1 MGNYI
6 RTLILL
12 IGFSMIS
19 FVGKSQYGPLGYGY
33 GIRFGC
39 GDDLDL
45 TFTGSMLLVGGG
57 LTYGYSTQVYPYIY
71 NQPPSQIQINKLQT
85 IGMTLVITGAVIL
98 IEESIRHSL
107 HRRR

>member
-1 MGNYI
+1 MRNWFN
-6 RTLILL
+6 TFILVIIL
-12 IGFSMIS
+12 SMIT
-19 FVGKSQYGPLGYGY
+19 FEGKSQYGPLGYGY

-45 TFTGSMLLVGGG
+45 TFTGSMLIAGGG
-57 LTYGYSTQVYPYIY
+57 LTYVYSNQVYPYMY

-85 IGMTLVITGAVIL
+85 IGVTLVITGAVIL

>member
-1 MGNYI
+1 MRNLV
-6 RTLILL
+6 RTLILV

-39 GDDLDL
+39 GNDLDL
-45 TFTGSMLLVGGG
+45 TFTGSMLLIGGG
-57 LTYGYSTQVYPYIY
+57 LTYGYGTQVYPYMY
-71 NQPPSQIQINKLQT
+71 TQPPTQLQINKLQT
-85 IGMTLVITGAVIL
+85 IGVTLVITGAVVL